1 MAEKGST
8 HHASVHS
15 RYYILTTPYLPLD
28 APSRSAQLIFFL
40 GSDDPQGTLS
50 RTLVQSILF
59 LIIRVPVVLLIAVF
73 LCCLY
78 PLLNAALWLRG
89 LVDILQ
95 YAKTM
100 LHKTDPWERRQV
112 DLGEEEEWSIARNH
126 AAVMNKRF
134 CGANKSSIYEFN
146 VNVLLKTTTGM
157 TMKVLRQEMAS
168 LKSSRR
174 HRALK
179 ASIDAVVTRY
189 LPDEDSVRRFSCL

>member
-1 MAEKGST
+1 M
-8 HHASVHS
+8 
-15 RYYILTTPYLPLD
+15 
-28 APSRSAQLIFFL
+28 
-40 GSDDPQGTLS
+40 
-50 RTLVQSILF
+50 
-59 LIIRVPVVLLIAVF
+59 IAVF

-95 YAKTM
+95 YAKAM
-100 LHKTDPWERRQV
+100 LHKTDPWKRRQV
-112 DLGEEEEWSIARNH
+112 DLGEEEWSIARNH
-126 AAVMNKRF
+126 AYKMNERF
-134 CGANKSSIYEFN
+134 CGANKSSIIEFN
-146 VNVLLKTTTGM
+146 VNALLKTTTGM

-189 LPDEDSVRRFSCL
+189 LPDEDSVRRFFLSLICVIYPQN